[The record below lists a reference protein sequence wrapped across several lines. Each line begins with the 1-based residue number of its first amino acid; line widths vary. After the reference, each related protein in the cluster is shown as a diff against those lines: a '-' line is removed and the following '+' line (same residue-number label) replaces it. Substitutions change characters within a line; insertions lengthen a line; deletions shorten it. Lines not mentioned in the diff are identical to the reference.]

1 MTDIDEIKNGTNRT
15 IHTTGCMNSTEKP
28 YVKASYASP

>member
-1 MTDIDEIKNGTNRT
+1 MTENDEIKNGINRT

-28 YVKASYASP
+28 YVQAS